1 MHCFKDFPFLRQA
14 FLFTESISG
23 VCLIPALMAVVIGHW
38 AQDGQLHRDSPCSE
52 GHHNVFVF
60 ESHEDLMKDLIA
72 LFTFEGQLL
81 LMD

>member
-1 MHCFKDFPFLRQA
+1 M
-14 FLFTESISG
+14 
-23 VCLIPALMAVVIGHW
+23 VVVIGHW

-72 LFTFEGQLL
+72 LFTFEGQTVVDGLT
-81 LMD
+81 DSGIVSVIVVGSI